1 MKLYLNLITKMVG
14 TKADMDKR
22 YSPEA
27 WTKGFIKE
35 YLITDDSLLV
45 KNIYPSK
52 LIQKDS

>member
-14 TKADMDKR
+14 TKADMDKK

-52 LIQKDS
+52 LI